1 MGPALLAT
9 VLLSASPAGSA
20 LPSVLS
26 LPSVVISTEP
36 RSGDTAV
43 DPTMREIKV
52 TFSKDMMTDRMW
64 SFVQL
69 SKEAFP
75 VTRGEPH
82 FTNRRTIVLP
92 VELAP
97 GKAYAI
103 WLNQG
108 RFDHFRDADG
118 LPAVPYLL
126 VFETSKT
133 PK

>member
-1 MGPALLAT
+1 MGLALLTAAM
-9 VLLSASPAGSA
+9 LAASPADPHA
-20 LPSVLS
+20 PSVMS
-26 LPSVVISTEP
+26 LPPVVISTEP
-36 RSGDTAV
+36 RSGDAAV
-43 DPTMREIKV
+43 DPAAREIKV

-69 SKEAFP
+69 TKGAFP

-82 FTNRRTIVLP
+82 FADRRTIVLP

-108 RFDHFRDADG
+108 RFDHFRDAG
-118 LPAVPYLL
+118 GHAAVPYLL
-126 VFETSKT
+126 VFETRQR
-133 PK
+133 